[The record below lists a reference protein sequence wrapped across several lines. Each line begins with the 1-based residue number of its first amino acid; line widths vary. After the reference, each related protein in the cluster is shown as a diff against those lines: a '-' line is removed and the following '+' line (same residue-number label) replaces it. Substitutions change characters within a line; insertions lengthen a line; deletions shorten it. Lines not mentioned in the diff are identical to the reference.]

1 MSSYTALM
9 NSLASIRIFSDKFS
23 LTMGD
28 TSLLPKI
35 EGKHLGMTPRVL
47 AANIEFS
54 SSGFGA
60 FIIEWA

>member
-1 MSSYTALM
+1 M
-9 NSLASIRIFSDKFS
+9 RIFSDKFNF
-23 LTMGD
+23 TNGD
-28 TSLLPKI
+28 KSEWPKI
-35 EGKHLGMTPRVL
+35 DGRHLGITPRVL